1 MQRLRQLAMALIV
14 TVATTACGGSAGDL
28 GSGSDPT
35 TEATPGGEE
44 TTDAG
49 TDESEQAGSWEPTE
63 NVEFIIP
70 FGPGGGFDAY
80 SRQVVEAAQEFLPDG
95 VRINVKNVEGAGGAV
110 GAQTLLRAEP
120 DGHTIGLVYD
130 VGLAVSQTLE
140 EDAPINLEEDFEYI
154 AAITEEPYTLFATA
168 ASGYTSL
175 EDLQG
180 ETIRYGT
187 TGASSAMFVAGVILS
202 NVVGFDTQFVTAYGG
217 AGDLLSGATRGD
229 IDVSALE
236 ASSIAQYV
244 ETGDLVPLLVL
255 GDEPAPQFPD
265 TPTISE
271 VDGLDSPIL
280 SMRPIGAPSGVG
292 DEIVAYWEDVFL
304 QAMQSEQLLAWSEE
318 SGRDVSPSTAE
329 ETRQR
334 IESVLGLMSNFGDRI
349 REEFAAVGE

>member
-1 MQRLRQLAMALIV
+1 MQRLRRLAVALLL
-14 TVATTACGGSAGDL
+14 TVATTACGGSAADIE
-28 GSGSDPT
+28 SANDPT
-35 TEATPGGEE
+35 TEETPGADDTTENSGAE
-44 TTDAG
+44 T
-49 TDESEQAGSWEPTE
+49 EQARAWEPTE
-63 NVEFIIP
+63 DVEFIIP

-80 SRQVVEAAQEFLPDG
+80 SRQVVEAAQDLLPDG
-95 VRINVKNVEGAGGAV
+95 VRMTVKNVEGAGGAV
-110 GAQTLLRAEP
+110 GAQTLARAEA

-130 VGLAVSQTLE
+130 VGLAVSQTLDD
-140 EDAPINLEEDFEYI
+140 DAQINLLEDFEYI

-175 EDLQG
+175 EELQG
-180 ETIRYGT
+180 ATVRYGT

-202 NVVGFDTQFVTAYGG
+202 DLVGFDTQFVTAYGG

-271 VDGLDSPIL
+271 VDGLESPIL

-304 QAMQSEQLLAWSEE
+304 QAMESEGLLAWSEE
-318 SGRDVSPSTAE
+318 SGRAVSPSTAE

-334 IESVLGLMSNFGDRI
+334 INSVLDLMSSFGDRI
-349 REEFAAVGE
+349 REEFAAVAE